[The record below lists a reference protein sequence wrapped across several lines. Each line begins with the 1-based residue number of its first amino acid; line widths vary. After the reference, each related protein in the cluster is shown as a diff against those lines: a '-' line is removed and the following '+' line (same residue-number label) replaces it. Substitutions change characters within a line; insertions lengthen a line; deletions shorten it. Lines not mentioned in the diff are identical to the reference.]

1 MLRSEQPH
9 KESHRFRSRT
19 LATADY
25 SLERGLPASI
35 EAERSILGAILL
47 DSFAYNQAAEA
58 LQPDDFS
65 LDSHR
70 RIFKRMRELSE
81 SSRAIDLITLTE
93 ELGRYKEVEAIGG
106 VAYLSSLTDGL
117 PHRPNIEHYVRIVK
131 DKALLRGVIHAANA
145 AIARAMDETESADE
159 ILAAA
164 EAGLFQLSDKRF
176 AGGFRGVKDIVTE
189 SFGSIDA
196 LYERGQRVTGLETHF
211 SDLDGM
217 TSGLQKS
224 DLVIIAAR
232 PSMGKTAFAL
242 NIAENAAVMD
252 NKVVAV
258 FSLEMSREALLLRLL
273 CSNARVDS
281 HKLRTGFLS
290 RDDYHKLVEAL
301 GRLADA
307 PIFIDDTPGITVPE
321 MRAKARRLQH
331 TQGRLDL
338 VIVDY
343 LQLMSSVPLGAKRYE
358 NRTQEVSAISRG
370 LKLLAKELRVPVM
383 ALSQLSRAPESR
395 GGDHR
400 PQLADLRESG
410 SIEQD
415 ADVVAFIF
423 REEVYKPADPD
434 LDGLAELIIAKQR
447 NGPTG
452 KVDLAFLKRCTR
464 FETRAQESQD
474 FSS

>member
-1 MLRSEQPH
+1 M
-9 KESHRFRSRT
+9 
-19 LATADY
+19 ATTEY
-25 SLERGLPASI
+25 NLERGLPASA
-35 EAERSILGAILL
+35 EAERSILGAILI
-47 DSFAYNQAAEA
+47 DNFSYNQAAEKLTA
-58 LQPDDFS
+58 DDFS

-70 RIFKRMRELSE
+70 RIYQRVTDLAE
-81 SSRAIDLITLTE
+81 SNRAIDMITLTE
-93 ELGRYKEVEAIGG
+93 ELLRHKELEAIGG
-106 VAYLSSLTDGL
+106 VPYISSLIDIV
-117 PHRPNIEHYVRIVK
+117 PERSNIEQYVRIVR
-131 DKALLRGVIHAANA
+131 DKALLRGLIFAANA
-145 AIARAMDETESADE
+145 AVARAMDESEPADDV
-159 ILAAA
+159 LNAA
-164 EAGLFQLSDKRF
+164 EAALYELSENRFTRDFQD
-176 AGGFRGVKDIVTE
+176 VKQIVRD

-211 SDLDGM
+211 SDFDGM
-217 TSGLQKS
+217 TSGLQRS

-242 NIAENAAVMD
+242 NIAENASVMD
-252 NKVVAV
+252 GKVVGV

-281 HKLRTGFLS
+281 HKLRMGFLTK
-290 RDDYHKLVEAL
+290 DDCQKLVDAL
-301 GRLADA
+301 GRLAEA
-307 PIFIDDTPGITVPE
+307 PLFIDDTPGITVSE

-331 TQGRLDL
+331 QQKKLDL
-338 VIVDY
+338 LIVDY
-343 LQLMSSVPLGAKRYE
+343 LQLMSGTPAGGKRYE

-370 LKLLAKELRVPVM
+370 LKLLAKELRVPVV

-400 PQLADLRESG
+400 PQLSDLRESG

-423 REEVYKPADPD
+423 REEVYKRDDPD

-452 KVDLAFLKRCTR
+452 KVDLAFIKRSTR
-464 FETRAQESQD
+464 FESRASE
-474 FSS
+474 